1 MAARL
6 ELGLGAQQVLSAP
19 GTGRVAGVYSKA
31 AYLKLPA
38 GLMALTTF
46 DVPSGPVHARTTAR
60 LAGLQVDD
68 RVVLT
73 ASLLQAGP
81 VLLDLAGAAVWRGP
95 VPAPDELE
103 GCRGPAVGLLT
114 KAPRSALDPDLA
126 GSAGMLLE
134 RRDLESL
141 AAVLGGVGPGLT
153 PAGDDCLAGILLITS
168 IGWADQ
174 VQRLTEVAAS
184 VWTNDISRTFL
195 HWAARGQSIAPVHRF
210 LVAAAAGD
218 LEGAGR
224 ALADLTRFGH
234 SSGPDLALGL
244 QLGLRHVQFTG
255 DPGRLVESATAG
267 W

>member
-6 ELGLGAQQVLSAP
+6 ELGLGAQQVLSLP

-38 GLMALTTF
+38 GLTALTTF
-46 DVPSGPVHARTTAR
+46 DVPSGPVHARTAAR

-95 VPAPDELE
+95 VPAPEQLE
-103 GCRGPAVGLLT
+103 RCRGPAVALLT
-114 KAPRSALDPDLA
+114 RAPGSALDPALVGPA
-126 GSAGMLLE
+126 GALLE
-134 RRDLESL
+134 RGHLEKV
-141 AAVLGGVGPGLT
+141 AALLGGVGPGLT
-153 PAGDDCLAGILLITS
+153 PAGDDCLAGILLTAS
-168 IGWADQ
+168 IGCPDQ
-174 VQRLTEVAAS
+174 AQRLSEVAAS
-184 VWTNDISRTFL
+184 VSTNDISRTFL

-210 LVAAAAGD
+210 LVTAAAGD

-224 ALADLTRFGH
+224 ALDDLTRFGH
-234 SSGPDLALGL
+234 SSGADLALGL
-244 QLGLRHVQFTG
+244 HLGLRHFQLTG
-255 DPGRLVESATAG
+255 ETERRVESTTAG